1 MPTAPAVLGAIAEAL
16 LGRTGRVE
24 GVTEPFPGFLDV
36 RLRADPPPGGW
47 HPTHELQFRV
57 TPTRSR
63 RYNIRT
69 VDPDHADRI
78 GLLVATRANGPGT
91 TWAKNLR
98 AGAETTILAGRHIP
112 LRLPGTR
119 RLHLGDSSA
128 LGTIDAHTHDRTGH
142 LVAVEVPPAAVAALA
157 QRWPHHHFV
166 PAGPLPGDAMEHWL
180 ERAIDAGTLD
190 GIDGALLLGHAQSLQ
205 RHRTHLLRR
214 QVLTR
219 RAIVTKP
226 YWATGKEGL

>member
-1 MPTAPAVLGAIAEAL
+1 MPKAPAVLGTIAEAL
-16 LGRTGRVE
+16 LGRTGHVE
-24 GVTEPFPGFLDV
+24 AVTEPFPGFLDV
-36 RLRADPPPGGW
+36 RLRADPPSGGW
-47 HPTHELQFRV
+47 HPTQELQFRV

-78 GLLVATRANGPGT
+78 GLLIATRATGPGT
-91 TWAKNLR
+91 TWARQLR
-98 AGAETTILAGRHIP
+98 AGAETTILAGRHMP
-112 LRLPGTR
+112 LRLAGTR

-128 LGTIDAHTHDRTGH
+128 LGTIDAHTRDTAH

-157 QRWPHHHFV
+157 QRWPRHHFV
-166 PAGPLPGDAMEHWL
+166 AATPLPGDALQRWL
-180 ERAIDAGTLD
+180 ESMTDTGALD

-205 RHRTHLLRR
+205 RQRRHLHQHR
-214 QVLTR
+214 VLPR
-219 RAIVTKP
+219 KAIVTKP

>member
-1 MPTAPAVLGAIAEAL
+1 MLGTIAEAL

-24 GVTEPFPGFLDV
+24 DVIEPFPGFLDV
-36 RLRADPPPGGW
+36 SLRADPPQGGW
-47 HPTHELQFRV
+47 HPTQELQFRV

-63 RYNIRT
+63 RYNVRT
-69 VDPDHADRI
+69 VDPGHADRI
-78 GLLVATRANGPGT
+78 GLLIATRATGPGT
-91 TWAKNLR
+91 TWAKQLR

-119 RLHLGDSSA
+119 RLYLGDSSA
-128 LGTIDAHTHDRTGH
+128 LGTIDALTHDRTGH

-157 QRWPHHHFV
+157 QRWPRHHFI
-166 PAGPLPGDAMEHWL
+166 PATPLPGDALQHWL
-180 ERAIDAGTLD
+180 DATTDAGTLD

-205 RHRTHLLRR
+205 RQRRHLLQH
-214 QVLTR
+214 QVLPR

-226 YWATGKEGL
+226 YWATGREGL